1 MAENATASL
10 EASQDKQLMVLGGHL
25 MTLSDQLWK
34 YITDGVRLKAPPL
47 HSGISH
53 QV

>member
-1 MAENATASL
+1 MVPEGPIMVINA
-10 EASQDKQLMVLGGHL
+10 
-25 MTLSDQLWK
+25 QLWK

-53 QV
+53 